1 MSNIGNNIKKLRKV
15 KGLSQQ
21 AFADLFNLTRGNI
34 SSYEELRAE
43 PRIEVILKIANYFSI
58 PVNHLLEKNLSVNQI
73 LNFNDYFNPNDGKGT
88 TGNFVAVPFLNK
100 EALQKA
106 TQVSEIVP
114 DLPLL
119 NFPLFGKSSFLAVE
133 YHTMIASPNA
143 FNYPEGAILFF
154 EQVQVDNLHTLGEH
168 FGLYLHE
175 EDFFIGQ
182 YLLTEEKIV
191 LELNAWKS
199 KTFTSDDST
208 HFYKLH
214 GVYNRVI

>member
-73 LNFNDYFNPNDGKGT
+73 LNFNDYFNPNDGKAA
-88 TGNFVAVPFLNK
+88 TGNFAAIPFLNK
-100 EALQKA
+100 ETLQKDI
-106 TQVSEIVP
+106 QVSEILA

-119 NFPLFGKSSFLAVE
+119 NFPLFGKSSFLAIE
-133 YHTMIASPNA
+133 YHTMIASPNT

-154 EQVQVDNLHTLGEH
+154 EQVQVDNLHTLAEH
-168 FGLYLHE
+168 FGLYIYE
-175 EDFFIGQ
+175 ADFFIGQ
-182 YLLTEEKIV
+182 YTVADEKIV

-199 KTFTSDDST
+199 KTLTVEESS
-208 HFYKLH
+208 HYYKLH
-214 GVYNRVI
+214 GVYNRVV